1 MVRENGGVCIQTAS
15 VDVFQNVTAVLHTR
29 RRVATVPGVS
39 LRRGMA
45 GLSDLEQRFRDGLPG
60 ALAEAY
66 EAHSSLV
73 FSFCRRRLDPETA
86 RDITQEVFVSA
97 WRSHQRYDPTKGS
110 LRGWLMTITK
120 NRVVD
125 LYRHNSRRPL
135 TVAAFDGEPP
145 PDPLQTEVTI
155 GRVADRMVLAQAMTD
170 LPDRARKA
178 VELSFYDQLTHEE
191 IATRT
196 GVPLGTVKS
205 DIRRSLLKLR
215 RNLEGDPQQEAE
227 RG

>member
-1 MVRENGGVCIQTAS
+1 MGAM
-15 VDVFQNVTAVLHTR
+15 L
-29 RRVATVPGVS
+29 
-39 LRRGMA
+39 
-45 GLSDLEQRFRDGLPG
+45 LSDLEQRFRVGGSG

-66 EAHSSLV
+66 DAHGSLS
-73 FSFCRRRLDPETA
+73 FSFCRRRLDAETA
-86 RDITQEVFVSA
+86 RDVTQEVFVSA
-97 WRSHQRYDPTKGS
+97 WRSHQRFDPSKGS
-110 LRGWLMTITK
+110 LRGWLMAITK

-125 LYRHNSRRPL
+125 AYRHKSRRPQ
-135 TVAAFDGEPP
+135 TVMAFDDEPP
-145 PDPLQTEVTI
+145 PDSSQTEAEI
-155 GRVADRMVLAQAMTD
+155 GRIADRMVLAQAMTE

-196 GVPLGTVKS
+196 GIPLGTVKS

-215 RNLEGDPQQEAE
+215 RNLEGTSDPGEDD

>member
-1 MVRENGGVCIQTAS
+1 M
-15 VDVFQNVTAVLHTR
+15 
-29 RRVATVPGVS
+29 
-39 LRRGMA
+39 
-45 GLSDLEQRFRDGLPG
+45 SDLEQRFRDGGPH

-66 EAHSSLV
+66 EAHGSLV
-73 FSFCRRRLDPETA
+73 YSFCRRRLDAETA
-86 RDITQEVFVSA
+86 RDVTQEVFVSA
-97 WRSHQRYDPTKGS
+97 WRSHHRYDPARGS
-110 LRGWLMTITK
+110 LRGWLMSITK

-125 LYRHNSRRPL
+125 VYRHRSRRPQ
-135 TVAAFDGEPP
+135 TVSAFDGESPA
-145 PDPLQTEVTI
+145 DPAQAEVAI
-155 GRVADRMVLAQAMTD
+155 GRVADRMVLAQALTE

-196 GVPLGTVKS
+196 GIPLGTVKS

-215 RNLEGDPQQEAE
+215 RNLEGGLDQEEAI

>member
-1 MVRENGGVCIQTAS
+1 
-15 VDVFQNVTAVLHTR
+15 
-29 RRVATVPGVS
+29 
-39 LRRGMA
+39 
-45 GLSDLEQRFRDGLPG
+45 LSDLEQRFRDGVPG

-66 EAHSSLV
+66 EAHGSLV
-73 FSFCRRRLDPETA
+73 FSFCRRRLDAESA
-86 RDITQEVFVSA
+86 RDVTQEVFVSA
-97 WRSHQRYDPTKGS
+97 WRSHHRFDPEKGS
-110 LRGWLMTITK
+110 LRGWLMSIAK

-125 LYRHNSRRPL
+125 LYRRRSRRPQ
-135 TVAAFDGEPP
+135 TVSAFDGEPP
-145 PDPLQTEVTI
+145 PDLAQAEVTI
-155 GRVADRMVLAQAMTD
+155 GRIADRMVLAEALTE

-215 RNLEGDPQQEAE
+215 RNLEGSLEQEE
-227 RG
+227 VGRGR